1 MLFLHSIKSTH
12 HTKVLILG
20 LAANKGGISLKQL
33 TLTGDVNNS
42 SSLFNSEVNIKE
54 IKLTVKESNPGK
66 IRNELATKYKIIER

>member
-1 MLFLHSIKSTH
+1 MHKLHVPNGACKRVPVYMLSPKFWFS
-12 HTKVLILG
+12 VYC

-54 IKLTVKESNPGK
+54 IKLTVEK
-66 IRNELATKYKIIER
+66 